1 MGHKKAYKYGRF
13 EARVRVDDDPSLAT
27 SAVLLTWPT
36 SERWPADGENDF
48 YETTTNRRQSF
59 HTYIHY
65 MQNGTHKQ
73 HHKEHKFD
81 AREWHVIAM
90 EWEEEHIKV
99 YINEKLQWT
108 LTDKNAIPQVP
119 HRLCIQLD
127 AFKKQMVDPV
137 RMQMD
142 WVKIY
147 QKKKD

>member
-1 MGHKKAYKYGRF
+1 
-13 EARVRVDDDPSLAT
+13 
-27 SAVLLTWPT
+27 
-36 SERWPADGENDF
+36 
-48 YETTTNRRQSF
+48 
-59 HTYIHY
+59 

-81 AREWHVIAM
+81 VREWHVVAM

-99 YINEKLQWT
+99 YVNEKLQWT
-108 LTDKNAIPQVP
+108 LTDKNAIPQAP

-137 RMQMD
+137 RMQVD

-147 QKKKD
+147 QRKKD